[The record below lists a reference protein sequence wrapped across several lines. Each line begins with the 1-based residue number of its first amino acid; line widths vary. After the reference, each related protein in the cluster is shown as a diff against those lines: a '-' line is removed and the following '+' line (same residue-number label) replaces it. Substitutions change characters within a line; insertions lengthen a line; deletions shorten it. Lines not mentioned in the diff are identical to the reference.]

1 MTRVFNSTIS
11 GPSEAYP
18 LMPQIGQGTD
28 DFQRIGDKV
37 RGKYLYVK
45 GHLMWNASFINAVG
59 VNNYVPPSTCRI
71 LILSQKNV
79 KSNLQISTDVDTPH
93 LLKDNVGTGV
103 ARAYV
108 GVMRDNLAPINK
120 DLFKVHMDK
129 KVKMRYI
136 YQSSDGTGTGSHVG
150 QPTVY
155 FHAVSR
161 CLPRCILMT
170 RI

>member
-1 MTRVFNSTIS
+1 MRARKPKYIARGGTKAIRRVVKSVLAREAETKYVSLTNDQSFNSTIS

-108 GVMRDNLAPINK
+108 GVMRDNLAPIT
-120 DLFKVHMDK
+120 
-129 KVKMRYI
+129 R
-136 YQSSDGTGTGSHVG
+136 TC
-150 QPTVY
+150 
-155 FHAVSR
+155 SR
-161 CLPRCILMT
+161 FIWIR
-170 RI
+170 R